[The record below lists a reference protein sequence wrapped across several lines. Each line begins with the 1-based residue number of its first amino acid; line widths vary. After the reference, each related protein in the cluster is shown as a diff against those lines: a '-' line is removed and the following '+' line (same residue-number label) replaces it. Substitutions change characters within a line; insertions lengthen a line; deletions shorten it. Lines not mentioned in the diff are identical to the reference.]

1 MKNGVN
7 PKTPQ
12 SLARHSTIELTLNVY
27 TSLTVHDQAAALAS
41 LPAPPVFLAEAVLKA
56 TGTNG
61 PRMVRIGPAGSR
73 IRLHSEWPPA
83 ATAEKFTIVK
93 QAWKKGPFS
102 QLDAAV
108 CIELRSGEGEI
119 RTRGTREGTPVF
131 KTGAFGRSATS
142 PEGSQYRR
150 LWERLKS
157 LMRELVD
164 RFAQSASGAFA
175 SDGDR

>member
-1 MKNGVN
+1 MLQHDLKSAGIPYVDPDGHYADFHALRNTIITNLMKNGVN

-56 TGTNG
+56 TGTDG
-61 PRMVRIGPAGSR
+61 PRMARIGPAGSR
-73 IRLHSEWPPA
+73 TRLHSEWPPA
-83 ATAEKFTIVK
+83 ATAEKFTIIK
-93 QAWKKGPFS
+93 QAWEKGQFS

-131 KTGAFGRSATS
+131 KTGA
-142 PEGSQYRR
+142 
-150 LWERLKS
+150 
-157 LMRELVD
+157 
-164 RFAQSASGAFA
+164 RFTQG
-175 SDGDR
+175 